1 MAEAILAQRLI
12 SVISLTGD
20 EVVRCLE
27 RLRISR
33 RYYVCPRDL
42 IGPSESVTFSIAP
55 PPDRVCIVATA
66 LPLSS
71 LHYDVSWKATYQDV
85 FGVPAD
91 RISVTNFAPEDS
103 YQPLDYL
110 FCEPRI
116 LYEHIF
122 TNNHPTSDAWVGVKH
137 VCNVTR
143 KDHYNVI
150 AETLL
155 GTVFEALRIKAEELR
170 IAWVRIPIR
179 IPTGSAPNPLE
190 LFSNSSASTKLRCP
204 KCGQVVLADF
214 ETKKKRWLIRSDEFV
229 KRWHSDCKLIGTL
242 SQVKRALREGKLVE
256 VS

>member
-27 RLRISR
+27 RLKISR

-42 IGPSESVTFSIAP
+42 LAPGESVTFSIAP
-55 PPDRVCIVATA
+55 PRDRVCIVATA

-71 LHYDVSWKATYQDV
+71 LHYDVSWKASYTDA
-85 FGVPAD
+85 FGVEAD

-103 YQPLDYL
+103 FQPLDYL

-116 LYEHIF
+116 LYDHLF
-122 TNNHPTSDAWVGVKH
+122 TNNHPTSQAWVGVKH

-155 GTVFEALRIKAEELR
+155 GAVFEALRLKAEQLR
-170 IAWVRIPIR
+170 VAWVRVPIR
-179 IPTGSAPNPLE
+179 IPLGSAPDPLE
-190 LFSNSSASTKLRCP
+190 ELSRSAPTKLRCP
-204 KCGQVVLADF
+204 KCGQVILVDF
-214 ETKKKRWLIRSDEFV
+214 EARKKRWLIRSDEFV

-242 SQVKRALREGKLVE
+242 KQVEQALEAGKLVE